1 MICKKDAR
9 RPAALSVILAV
20 LALSP
25 APAAH
30 VRWTAQDLP
39 RGQIIESVACL
50 DNPAETYALYLPSMY
65 APGRAWT
72 LLVGFHPG
80 ARGRAI
86 VETYRAAA
94 EQYGYVVAGSNTS
107 RNGPWNVSL
116 NAARAMFADLGRRF
130 SIDRKRIYLTG
141 HSGGARVAM
150 QIALQGQIAGVI
162 ASSAGFA
169 DARARASVPFVV
181 FGTAGTED
189 FNHLELRQVD
199 RALKTPHRLAVFNGG
214 HTLPPAD
221 VAMDAVEWLEL
232 QAMKSNLRPR
242 EETLI
247 DRLWQ
252 KRQNAIDATGST
264 ATAVQL
270 LRAAA
275 EDFAGLRDVAAMATR
290 AESLAKDREI
300 SRALAREKSDDE
312 EEARTIDRVLSLEGQ
327 LRDPDRRRETLADLE
342 GVLARL
348 SKTAAGSMNTTQ
360 RQQARRLLRTITM
373 GAAERSQ
380 DPDYLALIE
389 RYKKTSGVFF
399 LEST

>member
-1 MICKKDAR
+1 VKRFVLA
-9 RPAALSVILAV
+9 SAV
-20 LALSP
+20 LAVVA
-25 APAAH
+25 APPTH
-30 VRWTAQDLP
+30 QTSVQDLP

-50 DNPAETYALYLPSMY
+50 DNPSETYALYLPSGY
-65 APGRAWT
+65 APDWPRT

-169 DARARASVPFVV
+169 DAKPRASVPFVV

-189 FNHLELRQVD
+189 FNYLELRQVD

-232 QAMKSNLRPR
+232 QAMKSGLRAR
-242 EETLI
+242 DEALV

-252 KRQNAIDATGST
+252 KRQRAIDAAGST
-264 ATAVQL
+264 AAAVHL

-275 EDFAGLRDVAAMATR
+275 EDFAGLRDVAALTSR
-290 AESLAKDREI
+290 ADALAKDREI
-300 SRALAREKSDDE
+300 GRALAREKTDDD
-312 EEARTIDRVLSLEGQ
+312 EEARTIERVLGLEGQ

-342 GVLARL
+342 GLLSRL
-348 SKTAAGSMNTTQ
+348 SKTAAAPADTPQ

-373 GAAERSQ
+373 SAGDRSQ
-380 DPDYLALIE
+380 DSDYLALIG
-389 RYKKTSGVFF
+389 RYKKTSGDFF
-399 LEST
+399 TIRGDL